1 MRDISNIPK
10 CELSKTKTKLRNTCE
25 KYSKVKVSYRHRKIV
40 WELSKDENI
49 VTLKQYKGRGVVVMD
64 KYKYIEK
71 RISLLTTKQFKQVVT
86 ALVMIHQHMHKF
98 GRYVIFNTTK
108 NC

>member
-1 MRDISNIPK
+1 
-10 CELSKTKTKLRNTCE
+10 
-25 KYSKVKVSYRHRKIV
+25 
-40 WELSKDENI
+40 
-49 VTLKQYKGRGVVVMD
+49 MD